1 MFFFLPIG
9 GDNRM
14 CAFFRFHLQ
23 CKIYFFFNFIHLR
36 YKKCIFCPLLR
47 GGKHRITHLMKFIF
61 SSPIGKQQQKKKTR
75 SGTKKKYRRAHRYS
89 GYRVRIVCPTRKST
103 RTFFGHS
110 SLEKKSCKIKNYL
123 IARANGL
130 PPRWRD
136 GGGHLYCD
144 WE

>member
-47 GGKHRITHLMKFIF
+47 GGKDRITHLMKFIF
-61 SSPIGKQQQKKKTR
+61 FISNWETTTTKRRLKVALNKNIDVRTDIVGIGSVSCALRENQ
-75 SGTKKKYRRAHRYS
+75 H
-89 GYRVRIVCPTRKST
+89 
-103 RTFFGHS
+103 TFFGHS
-110 SLEKKSCKIKNYL
+110 SLEKKKLQNENDL
-123 IARANGL
+123 I
-130 PPRWRD
+130 
-136 GGGHLYCD
+136 YCD
-144 WE
+144 